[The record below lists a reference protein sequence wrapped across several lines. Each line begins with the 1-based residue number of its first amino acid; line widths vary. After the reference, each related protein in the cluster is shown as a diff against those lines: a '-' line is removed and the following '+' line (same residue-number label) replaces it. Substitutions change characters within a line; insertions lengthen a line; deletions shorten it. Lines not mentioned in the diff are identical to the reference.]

1 MRTVDVERARPV
13 ADPADPSLADPGRL
27 EAARL
32 PTTPRSPL
40 GPATGGLA
48 RLSDKTYGLAFLLVV
63 GLLISVSIASYAQVF
78 TRVVRVTLETDRIGS
93 QLQTAADVKVRG
105 VIVGQ
110 MRSVETTGDGAR
122 LGLALDPD
130 SVDLIPANVHAR
142 LLPKTLFGERYVDL
156 VPQAEPAAP
165 IRAGDVITQD
175 RSSVAIE
182 LEKVFADLLP
192 LLRAVEPAKLSA
204 TLNAL
209 ASALEGRGTRLGQ
222 NLVLVDS
229 YFKEINPKVPVIQAD
244 ISGLADLASTYAVAA
259 PDLVRAASTL
269 ATTNTTIVQKKD
281 VLAGFLAGT
290 AGFANEASGFLE
302 ANGERIIRVG
312 QVQRPTVELFA
323 KYSPQ
328 YPCFTEA
335 LVDWRPRID
344 EAFRDD
350 TFHITVEV
358 APQRPGY
365 RTGEEPR
372 WGERRPA
379 SCGLLPDPRT
389 SQARPV
395 PGKKFDDGTDNIGGY
410 PANPEF
416 SALPGLLSGAAGA
429 AVTDPDAGLAGTTQ
443 EQAVVGALLD
453 PGRAPSAITTLLAGP
468 MLRGATVSQSPG

>member
-1 MRTVDVERARPV
+1 MRTVVVERTRPV
-13 ADPADPSLADPGRL
+13 QDPGQADPGRL
-27 EAARL
+27 VAAL
-32 PTTPRSPL
+32 VPTTPRSPL

-63 GLLISVSIASYAQVF
+63 GLLLALSIASYAQVF
-78 TRVVRVTLETDRIGS
+78 TPVVRITLETDRIGS
-93 QLQTAADVKVRG
+93 QLQTSADVKVRG

-110 MRSVETTGDGAR
+110 VRSIESTGNGAR
-122 LGLALDPD
+122 LGLAIKPE

-142 LLPKTLFGERYVDL
+142 LLPKTLFGERFVDL
-156 VPQAEPAAP
+156 VPPAQPSAP

-192 LLRAVEPAKLSA
+192 LLRAVKPERLSA

-229 YFKEINPKVPVIQAD
+229 YFKEINPKMPVIQAD

-312 QVQRPTVELFA
+312 QVQRPTVAVLA
-323 KYSPQ
+323 RYSPQ
-328 YPCFTEA
+328 YPCFTQA
-335 LVDWRPRID
+335 LVNWQPRID
-344 EAFRDD
+344 EAFRSSQ
-350 TFHITVEV
+350 FHITVEV

-365 RTGEEPR
+365 TPGEEPR
-372 WGERRPA
+372 WGEHRPA
-379 SCGLLPDPRT
+379 SCGLLPNPKT

-395 PGKKFDDGTDNIGGY
+395 PGKKFDDGTDNVGGY
-410 PANPEF
+410 SSDPPF
-416 SALPGLLSGAAGA
+416 SALPSLFTGSGGA
-429 AVTDPDAGLAGTTQ
+429 AVADPDAGLAGTTE

-453 PGRAPSAITTLLAGP
+453 PGHGPSAITTLLAGP
-468 MLRGATVSQSPG
+468 MLRGATVSQTPGR

>member
-1 MRTVDVERARPV
+1 MSDTTTV
-13 ADPADPSLADPGRL
+13 
-27 EAARL
+27 
-32 PTTPRSPL
+32 
-40 GPATGGLA
+40 GPAKGALS
-48 RLSDKTYGLAFLLVV
+48 RLGNKAYGVAFIAVVALLV
-63 GLLISVSIASYAQVF
+63 GLSIASFQKRF
-78 TRVVRVTLETDRIGS
+78 TPVVTVTLLTDRIGS
-93 QLQTAADVKVRG
+93 QLQAASDVKLRG
-105 VIVGQ
+105 LIVGEV
-110 MRSVETTGDGAR
+110 RSIRTTGKGAS
-122 LGLALDPD
+122 LELALKPEMAT
-130 SVDLIPANVHAR
+130 LIPANVTAR

-156 VPQAEPAAP
+156 VSPDAGGPGRTIAE
-165 IRAGDVITQD
+165 GDVIGQD

-229 YFKEINPKVPVIQAD
+229 YFKELNPKVPVIQAD

-379 SCGLLPDPRT
+379 SCGLLPDPKT

-416 SALPGLLSGAAGA
+416 SALPGLFSGAAGA